1 MVTFSRCLSWLQTAS
16 TSARISPHPRLRI
29 SAAHD
34 EWNHEVEALVAL
46 EKGYFREEGL
56 EDVGLIAFADD
67 EAAQIDALARQR
79 RARLKASP
87 DY

>member
-1 MVTFSRCLSWLQTAS
+1 M
-16 TSARISPHPRLRI
+16 
-29 SAAHD
+29 
-34 EWNHEVEALVAL
+34 AL

-56 EDVGLIAFADD
+56 EDVELIAFADD